1 MSKPYPAFAR
11 HLDYSF
17 NSFLNQVFIWMG
29 LGMVLTALVAYLFA
43 TNPYLYTILSRP
55 EGITPL
61 GYVVMFA
68 PLGFVLLM
76 SIGFKRFSY
85 LGLLSLFLLYS
96 SMMGASISF
105 IFVVYTKQSVFW
117 IFILASSLFGGMGA
131 LGYFT
136 AIDLSKIG
144 NMALMALIGIIAASL
159 VNFFLK
165 SNTFAYLISI
175 GSVLVFLFLT
185 VWDFQK
191 LKRLNEDARMNETN
205 KSKLAVL
212 GALTLYLDFIN
223 LFLSLLGLFGSKKG
237 R

>member
-1 MSKPYPAFAR
+1 MSKPYPVFAR

-43 TNPYLYTILSRP
+43 TNPYLYTLLSSP

-85 LGLLSLFLLYS
+85 IGLLSLFLIYS
-96 SMMGASISF
+96 AIMGASLSF
-105 IFVVYTKQSVFW
+105 IFIIYAKQSIYWV
-117 IFILASSLFGGMGA
+117 FILASSLFGGMGA

-136 AIDLSKIG
+136 SIDLSKIG
-144 NMALMALIGIIAASL
+144 NLALMALIGIIVASL

-175 GSVLVFLFLT
+175 GCVFVFSLLT
-185 VWDFQK
+185 AWDLQK
-191 LKRLNEDARMNETN
+191 LKRLNEEARMNEIN

-223 LFLSLLGLFGSKKG
+223 LFLSLLRIFGSKKG